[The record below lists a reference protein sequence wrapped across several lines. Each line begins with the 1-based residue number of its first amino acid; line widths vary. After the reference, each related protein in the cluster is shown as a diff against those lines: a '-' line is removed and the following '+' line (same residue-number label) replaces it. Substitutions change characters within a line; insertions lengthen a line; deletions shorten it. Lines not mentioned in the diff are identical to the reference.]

1 MPNETNTHVNGKAT
15 NGRVRRLQQRIA
27 LSFLILGLLL
37 SALSLGAELL
47 GLEFTPGFGIVQM
60 TQLLI
65 GITALTIGGF
75 LYLRTLH
82 PSDAPRSLQADI
94 GVRLAATGLVFIYVA
109 GFADVIGIGT
119 HVEPQFIRP
128 FVGPLQLGGIFL
140 GTISILAGLILY
152 HSSRRMGGASSME
165 FLLRN
170 GEKGAGEQGS
180 REAGA

>member
-1 MPNETNTHVNGKAT
+1 MGRRIAMEHETGTPTSGKAT
-15 NGRVRRLQQRIA
+15 NGRVKRLQRRIA
-27 LSFLILGLLL
+27 LVFLILGLLL

-47 GLEFTPGFGIVQM
+47 GLEFTPGFGIIQM
-60 TQLLI
+60 TQLLV
-65 GITALTIGGF
+65 GITSLTIGGF
-75 LYLRTLH
+75 LYLRTRH

-140 GTISILAGLILY
+140 GTVTILAGVILY
-152 HSSRRMGGASSME
+152 HTSRRMGGASSME
-165 FLLRN
+165 FLLGN
-170 GEKGAGEQGS
+170 GDKEMASKK
-180 REAGA
+180 